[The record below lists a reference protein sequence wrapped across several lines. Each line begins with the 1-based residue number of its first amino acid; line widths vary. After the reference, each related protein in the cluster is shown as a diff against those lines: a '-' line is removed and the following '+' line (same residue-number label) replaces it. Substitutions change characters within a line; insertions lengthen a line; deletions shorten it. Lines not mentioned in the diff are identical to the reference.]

1 MVDTKYNAD
10 AEALSVPPSP
20 ARDVNQQAVDLDELP
35 NGYYRSR
42 NFIGSLIATCLMAI
56 SLYLGYVLPV
66 NSLAAINAD
75 LGPDPSYS
83 MISTVFTLISG
94 VAVLLVGRLGDI
106 FGRRYFLIG
115 GQLLGLIGA
124 IVCATAKNIPTVIG
138 GSALCGLAAS
148 VQLTF
153 TFVIAE
159 LVPNKL
165 RPMINAGIFV
175 ATIPFAG
182 FGGLIAKLFTQNTEK
197 SWRWNYYINM
207 ITCGLSIILYV
218 LCYYPPGWEIKHKGQ
233 SRLEGL
239 KKFDYI
245 GFVLYAGD
253 WSWCSSV
260 FVTWGGSS
268 YPWSSSHVIA
278 VLVVGFVSLI
288 AFIAYEIAVPLEQ
301 PLLPLYLLKNRGYT
315 ATVCSA
321 LVGNMVYFSMSLLWP
336 EAIAYL
342 FTTDSI
348 TAGWLAC
355 STGLGVIVGE
365 IVAGALMKRLGYS
378 KYQLIAST
386 ILITTFSGALAAV
399 NQDRQ
404 AYGLAFTAI
413 GGFAVGYLELITLIM
428 CPLYCEPEDIGL
440 ASGFLGSAKQV
451 AGTIATVI
459 YITILNSRVA
469 AVLPRDVSAAAVKAG
484 LETSSVT
491 YLLEAVSAGT
501 TTALQA
507 VPGMTDSILAA
518 IGNAEK
524 TAYSQSFRTV
534 FLVSIAFGGLAI
546 IAAVVSVPID
556 DKLNNVVAAKLS
568 GTGASREELPT
579 NEKEKN

>member
-1 MVDTKYNAD
+1 MEDTKYNVD
-10 AEALSVPPSP
+10 TEAMSVPPSP
-20 ARDVNQQAVDLDELP
+20 VRDVNQQAVNLDELP
-35 NGYYRSR
+35 NGYYRSK
-42 NFIGSLIATCLMAI
+42 NFIGSLIAVCLMAI

-66 NSLAAINAD
+66 NSLSAINAD

-94 VAVLLVGRLGDI
+94 VSILLVGRLGDI

-115 GQLLGLIGA
+115 GQVLGLIGA
-124 IVCATAKNIPTVIG
+124 IVCATAKNVPTVIG

-175 ATIPFAG
+175 TTIPFAG
-182 FGGLIAKLFTQNTEK
+182 FGGLIAKLFIANTEK
-197 SWRWNYYINM
+197 SWRWTYYLNM
-207 ITCGLSIILYV
+207 ITCGISIILFV
-218 LCYYPPGWEIKHKGQ
+218 FCYFPPGWELKHKGQ
-233 SRLEGL
+233 SKLDGL

-245 GFVLYAGD
+245 GFVLYSGGLVLVLLGL
-253 WSWCSSV
+253 S
-260 FVTWGGSS
+260 WGGSS
-268 YPWSSSHVIA
+268 YAWNSSHVVA

-288 AFIAYEIAVPLEQ
+288 AFVAYEILVPMEQ
-301 PLLPLYLLKNRGYT
+301 PLLPLSLLKNRGYS

-342 FTTDSI
+342 FTTDSMK
-348 TAGWLAC
+348 AGWLSC

-365 IVAGALMKRLGYS
+365 IAAGALMKPLGYS

-386 ILITTFSGALAAV
+386 IVITAFSGALAAI

-404 AYGLAFTAI
+404 AYGIAFTVV

-451 AGTIATVI
+451 AGTIATAI
-459 YITILNSRVA
+459 YVAILDNRVA
-469 AVLPRDVSAAAVKAG
+469 VDLPRDVSAAAVKAG
-484 LETSSVT
+484 LATSSLT
-491 YLLEAVSAGT
+491 DLLEAVAAGT
-501 TTALQA
+501 TAALEA
-507 VPGMTDSILAA
+507 VPGMTDSILTAVS
-518 IGNAEK
+518 NAEK

-534 FLVSIAFGGLAI
+534 FLASIAFGGLAI
-546 IAAVVSVPID
+546 IAAFLSVPVD

-568 GTGASREELPT
+568 GTGASQEELQT
-579 NEKEKN
+579 NEKETN